1 MRSSAL
7 ALAALLAASC
17 AARQDPSADAT
28 QKRITALEQQ
38 VSAQQRQLED
48 LERVVKAAPETTAL
62 LERVVELQG
71 DVDKMKAERE
81 APPAPP
87 PRREPDPA
95 AVYAVPVAGSPTSGP
110 ANAKVTM
117 VMAGE
122 FGCPF
127 CRRAWDT
134 VDELR
139 KKYGNDLRVVY
150 RSFVVHP
157 KIAMYPAEAACAAN
171 RQGKWRRLADLLWTK
186 AFDTREFEKSH
197 IDDLA
202 KEAGLDMKRY
212 RADVAGICPGEVQHD
227 QQELLQLGVDAT
239 PSFFINGRYFAG
251 AQPIEDF
258 STLIDEEMAKAK
270 AAIAG
275 GVPADKYYQQ
285 EILGKGL
292 KQLAAP

>member
-1 MRSSAL
+1 MRSSAV
-7 ALAALLAASC
+7 AAIALLVASC
-17 AARQDPSADAT
+17 AARQDPDADAT
-28 QKRITALEQQ
+28 QKRIAALEQQ
-38 VSAQQRQLED
+38 VTAQQRQLDD
-48 LERVVKAAPETTAL
+48 LARVVKASPETTAL

-71 DVDKMKAERE
+71 DVDRIKAERQ
-81 APPAPP
+81 APPSPP

-95 AVYAVPVAGSPTSGP
+95 AVYAVPIAGSPVSGP
-110 ANAKVTM
+110 SNAKVTM

-134 VDELR
+134 VDQLR

-150 RSFVVHP
+150 RSFVVHA
-157 KIAMYPAEAACAAN
+157 KIATYPAQAACAAN
-171 RQGKWRRLADLLWTK
+171 RQGKWRKLADLLWTK
-186 AFDTREFEKSH
+186 AFDTRQFEKSH

-212 RADVAGICPGEVQHD
+212 RADVAGICPAEVDHD
-227 QQELLQLGVDAT
+227 QAELLALGVDAT
-239 PSFFINGRYFAG
+239 PSFFINGRYLAG

-258 STLIDEEMAKAK
+258 SALIDEEMAKAK
-270 AAIAG
+270 TAIAG
-275 GVPADKYYQQ
+275 GVPADRYYQQ
-285 EILGKGL
+285 EILDKGL